1 VKIYPVG
8 SRLVGG
14 AAALLLALGL
24 ACSASVPPTTPPE
37 GGSGGSGVSGRG
49 TGGAVGSGA
58 GGLGAGGAAATGG
71 SGAGS
76 GGRAASPDAGT
87 PGTGGTPV
95 DAGGT
100 AGAPGGTGG
109 ASGGIGTSVTVDAS
123 GRYSVVFKNPS
134 WTFAGNLGAPA
145 AGIAVATGSDAL
157 GSYTETS
164 FTYTASGARQGRIRA
179 YDRTP
184 VVVFGEKNA
193 AAVTNTRNFP
203 RLTTVPALAHH
214 LTYSDLAFGEYTLQG
229 LTADSPW
236 IYFDDSANAFILSAA
251 SHFMNVETRAETG
264 GGIGSGIA
272 TAIATLPAGFEQTTV
287 LVADTGINRAF
298 DDWGQALLRW
308 GGKTP
313 VANDATPEL
322 AKFGY
327 WTDHGGTYYY
337 LTAAGVDYRTTL
349 INVRTYFQ
357 QQGIPLGYLQLD
369 SWWYP
374 KGATATWEGD
384 GTSQRGGAYLYQADT
399 TLFPAG
405 LAAFQQSLGLP
416 LMTHARWI
424 DPASPYRSMYRMSSN
439 VSTDPAF
446 WTMVATYLKAGGV
459 SAYEQDWLVREALPL
474 TTNLVDQ
481 DAFLD
486 NMAQAMSAVGITM
499 QYCMPLPKHYLQ
511 STKYGNLVT
520 TRVSND
526 RFDRNRWRVFFY
538 GNRLAAAVGSWPWS
552 DVFRSSERD
561 NLLLSTL
568 SAGMVGVGDAI
579 GAADV
584 ASIRRAIR
592 SDGALIK
599 PDVPIVLLDRS
610 IVAEAAATAGPT
622 IATTYSQHPGGRA
635 TYVFGFTDSGSAS
648 LSFTPAELGYTG
660 SVYVFNVNAATGRVL
675 TPAQPNADTITDT
688 AYYLVAPIGPSGIAF
703 LGEQG
708 KIAGLGKKRIAT
720 FSDSG
725 TLTAT
730 VSFAAGEG
738 AITLHGYAPR
748 APTATATTGTVG
760 AVSYSTATSRFT
772 VAVTGAAGTATVQ
785 LRP

>member
-1 VKIYPVG
+1 M
-8 SRLVGG
+8 GG
-14 AAALLLALGL
+14 LATLLLVLGISC
-24 ACSASVPPTTPPE
+24 AAPTPPTTP
-37 GGSGGSGVSGRG
+37 GG
-49 TGGAVGSGA
+49 GA
-58 GGLGAGGAAATGG
+58 GGGGMGGKITGAGGNGPGLGG
-71 SGAGS
+71 AGGPAGLGGNGS
-76 GGRAASPDAGT
+76 GGRAPSPDAG
-87 PGTGGTPV
+87 GLATGGAP
-95 DAGGT
+95 AGSGGGQGSG
-100 AGAPGGTGG
+100 GAAGGTGG
-109 ASGGIGTSVTVDAS
+109 NLGTAVTVDAS
-123 GRYSVVFKNPS
+123 GRYTVVFTNPS

-145 AGIAVATGSDAL
+145 TGIAVATGSDAL
-157 GSYTETS
+157 GSYAETS
-164 FTYTASGARQGRIRA
+164 FTYAASGTRQGRIRA

-184 VVVFGEKNA
+184 VVVFGEKST
-193 AAVTNTRNFP
+193 AAVANTRNFP
-203 RLTTVPALAHH
+203 RLSTVPALAHH
-214 LTYSDLAFGEYTLQG
+214 LTYSDLAFGEYTLTG

-236 IYFDDSANAFILSAA
+236 IYFDDNANAFILSAA

-264 GGIGSGIA
+264 GAISSGIA

-287 LVADTGINRAF
+287 LVADTGINRAY
-298 DDWGQALLRW
+298 DDWGHALLRW

-313 VANDATPEL
+313 VANDATPDL
-322 AKFGY
+322 ASFGY

-337 LTAAGVDYRTTL
+337 ATASGSDYRTTL
-349 INVRTYFQ
+349 INARSYFQ
-357 QQGIPLGYLQLD
+357 QQGVPVGYVQLD

-399 TLFPAG
+399 VLFPAG

-416 LMTHARWI
+416 LVTHARWI
-424 DPASPYRSMYRMSSN
+424 DPASPYQSMYRMSGN

-446 WTMVATYLKAGGV
+446 WTMVANYLKAAGV
-459 SAYEQDWLVREALPL
+459 VTYEQDWLVKEALPL

-486 NMAQAMSAVGITM
+486 NMAQAMSAVGINM

-511 STKYGNLVT
+511 STKYRNLVT

-579 GAADV
+579 GAADA
-584 ASIRRAIR
+584 ASIKRAVR
-592 SDGALIK
+592 ADGALIK
-599 PDVPIVLLDRS
+599 PDMPIVLLDRS
-610 IVAEAAATAGPT
+610 IVAEARAAAGPT

-635 TYVFGFTDSGSAS
+635 TYVFGFTDTGSAS
-648 LSFTPAELGYTG
+648 LSFTPAELGYAG

-675 TPAQPNADTITDT
+675 TAAQANTDTITDT

-708 KIAGLGKKRIAT
+708 KIAALGKKRITT
-720 FSDSG
+720 FSDDG

-730 VSFAAGEG
+730 VSFATGEG
-738 AITLHGYAPR
+738 AITLQGYAPR
-748 APTATATTGTVG
+748 APTATATSGTVG
-760 AVSYSTATSRFT
+760 AVTYSATTSRFT
-772 VAVTGAAGTATVQ
+772 VAVTGASGSATVQ
-785 LRP
+785 LKP